1 VCACEVPF
9 SITSVVCCQIH
20 FWQVQFSFFCTM
32 DVVLMK
38 KVELLVVD
46 DLHFG
51 IRNKYGTF
59 D

>member
-1 VCACEVPF
+1 
-9 SITSVVCCQIH
+9 
-20 FWQVQFSFFCTM
+20 M

-38 KVELLVVD
+38 KVELVVEVN

>member
-1 VCACEVPF
+1 
-9 SITSVVCCQIH
+9 
-20 FWQVQFSFFCTM
+20 M
-32 DVVLMK
+32 DVVPMK
-38 KVELLVVD
+38 KVELIVVVD